1 MAGVWPE
8 RAGSSNGYAPDM
20 RWPAEKRA
28 LQNLGKRHPH
38 KQPCTPCAPTYAPP
52 PKSIDLQVP
61 VGPPYVSPYPEVL
74 ARSHMEVAF
83 TGNATVWADCNI
95 TNVANAGILSKAE
108 NCPAENRNT

>member
-20 RWPAEKRA
+20 RWPTEKRA

-38 KQPCTPCAPTYAPP
+38 KQPCSAYAPTYAPP

-74 ARSHMEVAF
+74 AWSHISLGLQSIALEASIEDVQASTARRMML
-83 TGNATVWADCNI
+83 
-95 TNVANAGILSKAE
+95 TN
-108 NCPAENRNT
+108 

>member
-20 RWPAEKRA
+20 RWPTEKRA

-38 KQPCTPCAPTYAPP
+38 KQPCSAYAPTYAPP

-74 ARSHMEVAF
+74 AWSHMFPIVSYSF
-83 TGNATVWADCNI
+83 SLTKDRD
-95 TNVANAGILSKAE
+95 
-108 NCPAENRNT
+108 P